1 MPRPKRARRAPTQP
15 VAAVPAAAP
24 EARSSPAPASG
35 SDIYSHSDREH
46 SVIRKELA
54 EEDTSLFKEG
64 PSTRLGRS
72 SSLRQRQVPAKAGH
86 AWDDNISKLQDAVE
100 TAASKGKTSSEQQ
113 KSDSS
118 VEVGRKT
125 RATPVQQR
133 RDTTGLD
140 LDDEMFTGLDTT
152 IGDDDDD
159 AAAPPSAPRSEASNI
174 SVSHFRRK
182 GRGRAPSISIN
193 KDDAPIR
200 PSSRGVGGTPSISS
214 TFNIGV
220 FKRRQREPSILGTA
234 QKERA
239 QRPIELSSGSESD
252 DEDGEDFEPE
262 AESTPLQNRRRT
274 QPPATELESE
284 SQQVLAPDS
293 QPAEKDAEPTSASS
307 RKRKSIESHED
318 AERPGKVSRTESEP
332 APELDDDDDSDSELS
347 ELPSPVLT
355 PTRPSAFPRPSTP
368 NQEDIMAPPESSDS
382 EDNNEAW
389 PDIRTL
395 AKQRRRQAPVTPTR
409 DGNISDASSPPSLTH
424 SPNFPATR
432 NKSKQKKQAKAP
444 KVTTA
449 DLTGLLPRRRAKKHR
464 GDPYSMDN
472 SDDEEARNSDASQDD
487 DELSY
492 ADTRTRS
499 RRAKITPLNRST
511 ANRPPSRGGRAAAA
525 AGKAKAAAPTTRAST
540 RTYSRRLSDKENEGE
555 GEGEG
560 NAEAEGAEAE
570 IGTEPEAGIEGDS
583 FAPVRDD
590 VLESQ
595 ESSDPARSADELKK
609 ATRKFR
615 EVDRWQLEFEEMT
628 EGSSPNRDAR

>member
-46 SVIRKELA
+46 S
-54 EEDTSLFKEG
+54 EG

-72 SSLRQRQVPAKAGH
+72 SSLRQRQLPAKARH
-86 AWDDNISKLQDAVE
+86 AWDDNMSKLEDTVE
-100 TAASKGKTSSEQQ
+100 TVVSKGKTSSEQQ

-118 VEVGRKT
+118 VEAGRKT
-125 RATPVQQR
+125 RATHVQQR

-152 IGDDDDD
+152 LGDDDDD

-274 QPPATELESE
+274 QPPATDLESE
-284 SQQVLAPDS
+284 LQQ
-293 QPAEKDAEPTSASS
+293 PTSASS

-318 AERPGKVSRTESEP
+318 TERPGKASRTESEP
-332 APELDDDDDSDSELS
+332 APELDDDNDDSDSELS

-355 PTRPSAFPRPSTP
+355 PTRPSAFPRPATP

-395 AKQRRRQAPVTPTR
+395 AKQRRRQAPATPTR

-449 DLTGLLPRRRAKKHR
+449 DLTGLLPRRRTKKHR

-499 RRAKITPLNRST
+499 RRAKTTPLNRNT

-555 GEGEG
+555 GEG
-560 NAEAEGAEAE
+560 
-570 IGTEPEAGIEGDS
+570 EGDS

>member
-15 VAAVPAAAP
+15 VAAVPAAP

-64 PSTRLGRS
+64 PSTRLSRS
-72 SSLRQRQVPAKAGH
+72 SSLRQRQVPDKAGH
-86 AWDDNISKLQDAVE
+86 AWDDNVSKLEDAAE
-100 TAASKGKTSSEQQ
+100 TAASKAKTSSEQQ

-152 IGDDDDD
+152 LGDDDDD
-159 AAAPPSAPRSEASNI
+159 AAAPPSAPRSEASNF
-174 SVSHFRRK
+174 SVSHFRR
-182 GRGRAPSISIN
+182 RGRAPSISIN

-200 PSSRGVGGTPSISS
+200 PSSRGIGGTPSISS
-214 TFNIGV
+214 TFNIGL

-239 QRPIELSSGSESD
+239 QRPIEVSSGSESD
-252 DEDGEDFEPE
+252 DEEGEDFEPE

-274 QPPATELESE
+274 QPPPATELESE

-293 QPAEKDAEPTSASS
+293 QPAAKDAEPTSASS

-318 AERPGKVSRTESEP
+318 TERPGKASRTEPEP
-332 APELDDDDDSDSELS
+332 APELDDDDSDSALS

-355 PTRPSAFPRPSTP
+355 PTRPSAFPRPVTP

-395 AKQRRRQAPVTPTR
+395 AKQRRRQAPATPTR

-424 SPNFPATR
+424 SPNFPATK

-449 DLTGLLPRRRAKKHR
+449 DLTGMLPRRRSKKNR
-464 GDPYSMDN
+464 DPYSVGG
-472 SDDEEARNSDASQDD
+472 SEDEGGRNSDASQDD

-499 RRAKITPLNRST
+499 RRAKTTPLKRST
-511 ANRPPSRGGRAAAA
+511 ANRPPSRGGRATAA
-525 AGKAKAAAPTTRAST
+525 AGKAKPAAPSTRAST

-555 GEGEG
+555 GEVGGE
-560 NAEAEGAEAE
+560 AEAEGAEAE
-570 IGTEPEAGIEGDS
+570 TGAEPEAGFEGDS
-583 FAPVRDD
+583 FAPIRDD
-590 VLESQ
+590 ILESQ